1 MTYIVHV
8 TAVVE
13 GDLERIEQLI
23 SEYRYACLENQPG
36 MKQFFVSR
44 VTDNPN
50 VFLYTQIF
58 ISADA
63 HQTHIEGND
72 PKTFFAQMEEE
83 GFQFQG
89 RWMAGKEIDSAPDGQ
104 WLN

>member
-23 SEYRYACLENQPG
+23 NEYRYTCLENQPG

-63 HQTHIEGND
+63 HHAHIEGND
-72 PKTFFAQMEEE
+72 PKNFFAQMEEE

-89 RWMAGKEIDSAPDGQ
+89 RWVAGKEIDSAPEGQ

>member
-13 GDLERIEQLI
+13 GDLDRIEQLI
-23 SEYRYACLENQPG
+23 DEYRYTCLENQPG
-36 MKQFFVSR
+36 MKQFFECR
-44 VTDNPN
+44 AADNPN

-58 ISADA
+58 TDADA
-63 HQTHIEGND
+63 HRTHLEGDD
-72 PKTFFAQMEEE
+72 PQNFFAKMEDE

-89 RWMAGKEIDSAPDGQ
+89 RWMAGKEIDSLPEGQ

>member
-1 MTYIVHV
+1 
-8 TAVVE
+8 
-13 GDLERIEQLI
+13 
-23 SEYRYACLENQPG
+23 

-63 HQTHIEGND
+63 HQAHIEGND
-72 PKTFFAQMEEE
+72 PKNFFAQMEEE

-89 RWMAGKEIDSAPDGQ
+89 RWVAGKEIDSAPEGQ